1 VRTKNWALD
10 SPSCQGARAIVD
22 VAVEW
27 VSSSCGF
34 RVPLMDFVG
43 PREQL
48 VESARRKGEEKMTAY
63 RARKNVWSIDGLPG
77 LEPAGAPESGEDG

>member
-1 VRTKNWALD
+1 
-10 SPSCQGARAIVD
+10 
-22 VAVEW
+22 
-27 VSSSCGF
+27 
-34 RVPLMDFVG
+34 MDFVG